1 MNTFAH
7 TQSSTTSTED
17 WWRAQGMCA
26 NTFWGIMSKMPS
38 MAVEIARIALPL
50 IPPSSIHL
58 NEPHATTNNC
68 MPWKC
73 VVFNRLLHVVALYT
87 TMIILLF
94 EATVFSQCFPV
105 NGRQFVETRS
115 LAGRFFTNLQR
126 LKRLITGVCFYSLLW
141 NRFCICVYMYVPP
154 PPFRFRVASIT
165 LY

>member
-1 MNTFAH
+1 M
-7 TQSSTTSTED
+7 
-17 WWRAQGMCA
+17 
-26 NTFWGIMSKMPS
+26 S

-73 VVFNRLLHVVALYT
+73 VVFNRLLHVVSLYT

-126 LKRLITGVCFYSLLW
+126 LKRLFTGVRFYSLLW
-141 NRFCICVYMYVPP
+141 NRFCICVYVC
-154 PPFRFRVASIT
+154 ATSSISFLCCFHYT
-165 LY
+165 LLDRRITALFGEFIK